1 MREHKRC
8 AAAERE
14 EAEPRFRDSDIWPVV
29 FAQNIQ
35 ADIAGRDRLMAY
47 AKRCGG
53 SAMLDFVFKNYQRI
67 PDLITRA
74 WQTEHAEE
82 RVKQFDKTRIQILA
96 EAAAGKCVCA
106 GRWKTAALELLAA
119 NDISHVQ
126 WAEAVFSS
134 LQHGRQKGSLVTHA
148 GLVGDEGKSF
158 LLQPLF
164 LVYGQEQV
172 FVCPDKGSFP
182 LLSLPSCRLALLD
195 DRRFQQDLIP
205 YAMQLLW
212 FEGKPFEIPRPQNQH
227 DGHYRYVAD
236 APVFIT
242 TLESDIHALK
252 PGVKP
257 GDVQMMLKRLKIFR
271 FHRSLVNPD
280 RSIVACAKCFA
291 ELLLATSPAAG
302 FEHTLS
308 GTSPAAG
315 IKRTCPGWSV
325 QDVCEYL
332 QDLELGHVTE
342 VFRQNAVDG
351 ALLMDLS
358 EADLVSEL
366 GLTRLQARKIKMRLQ

>member
-29 FAQNIQ
+29 VAQNIQ

-106 GRWKTAALELLAA
+106 GCVLQFAARSPE
-119 NDISHVQ
+119 
-126 WAEAVFSS
+126 
-134 LQHGRQKGSLVTHA
+134 
-148 GLVGDEGKSF
+148 
-158 LLQPLF
+158 
-164 LVYGQEQV
+164 
-172 FVCPDKGSFP
+172 
-182 LLSLPSCRLALLD
+182 
-195 DRRFQQDLIP
+195 
-205 YAMQLLW
+205 
-212 FEGKPFEIPRPQNQH
+212 RPQNQH

>member
-29 FAQNIQ
+29 VAQNIQ

-82 RVKQFDKTRIQILA
+82 RVKQFDKTRIQVLA

-134 LQHGRQKGSLVTHA
+134 LQHGRQKGSFVTHA

-158 LLQPLF
+158 LLQPLSW
-164 LVYGQEQV
+164 
-172 FVCPDKGSFP
+172 CTDRSKSSF
-182 LLSLPSCRLALLD
+182 A
-195 DRRFQQDLIP
+195 QTK
-205 YAMQLLW
+205 A
-212 FEGKPFEIPRPQNQH
+212 
-227 DGHYRYVAD
+227 A
-236 APVFIT
+236 
-242 TLESDIHALK
+242 
-252 PGVKP
+252 
-257 GDVQMMLKRLKIFR
+257 FR
-271 FHRSLVNPD
+271 FFL
-280 RSIVACAKCFA
+280 CQ
-291 ELLLATSPAAG
+291 AAG
-302 FEHTLS
+302 LRYWMIGGS
-308 GTSPAAG
+308 N
-315 IKRTCPGWSV
+315 RT
-325 QDVCEYL
+325 
-332 QDLELGHVTE
+332 
-342 VFRQNAVDG
+342 
-351 ALLMDLS
+351 
-358 EADLVSEL
+358 
-366 GLTRLQARKIKMRLQ
+366 